1 MAKEYF
7 GMRIIKTTFP
17 TSQSSQIKNVFLNVL
32 SFWLIWNIRV
42 PRFRSVWLSQELCE
56 LTLNP
61 KEHRLSNLGR
71 VVSEMCHEKIV
82 IAGTVIAIDC
92 ASQSIL
98 LSSSH
103 LRTIAY
109 RHMVYCHDN
118 SNSVQKDT
126 SHTFCQIH
134 FEKGHCLQCKSCFI
148 HSFIHSFREIETKM
162 SDDLLITQQWEMV
175 NLFYGFLVCCWIVS
189 SNLQSPNFRF

>member
-82 IAGTVIAIDC
+82 IAGTVIATDC

-103 LRTIAY
+103 LRTIAIAY
-109 RHMVYCHDN
+109 IVMIIPTASRKTHHILFAKSISKRGIVY
-118 SNSVQKDT
+118 SVKAV
-126 SHTFCQIH
+126 
-134 FEKGHCLQCKSCFI
+134 
-148 HSFIHSFREIETKM
+148 SFIRSYIHLEK
-162 SDDLLITQQWEMV
+162 
-175 NLFYGFLVCCWIVS
+175 
-189 SNLQSPNFRF
+189 